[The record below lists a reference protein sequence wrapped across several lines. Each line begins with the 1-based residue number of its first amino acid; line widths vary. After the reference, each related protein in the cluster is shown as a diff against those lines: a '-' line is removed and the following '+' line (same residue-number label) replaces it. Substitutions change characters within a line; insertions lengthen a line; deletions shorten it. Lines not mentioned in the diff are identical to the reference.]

1 DPSVHGYL
9 TVYATGNSPI
19 KMVKE
24 MVVTEATP
32 PLPTKSQYQH
42 ISYEKGTPD
51 GNMYNIDAITGATL
65 TVEGPGV
72 VASVPISVGTLE
84 GAKDACLYKGK
95 YTDTRNGVTTERMYE
110 GVRVADILAG
120 TIHDKVKPVDENV
133 TVLFKNRLRQTV
145 ATMKL
150 SDIKKAKTP
159 VILAYGTAMPDETNI
174 RPFVYAMANGLD
186 EKLGNGDGCL
196 KVVYDQAAFPN
207 AATSK
212 IFSSVA
218 YIYVE
223 ESQPAP
229 GFKHNTVPYDGG
241 ENKQYLT
248 TFGGK
253 ALGREVNLTTEEIE
267 NLVQYDASGNISSSG
282 MGFRKEYGL
291 ANTTFWYVNEYEG
304 VKLWDLL
311 KSIGLKD
318 SYKDDD
324 KTKVAFTSWDN
335 YKTAEVFSTKEL
347 ANPDSFYLYEKAIN
361 DLGTSRPT
369 ASALIPPTG
378 SQTTTVD
385 AFGYPVQK
393 GYPVLLAYGVNGYP
407 YVKNSGL
414 PGYKSGLGNDGGPM
428 RVVFGKR
435 DYFHNNGSNQLQRV
449 QEIFVGDKVRYS
461 THQYNDT
468 TNGAYQKIAKD
479 ANAALEVEVNLQG
492 GGKQS
497 KTFTVG
503 ELEALLYGRDE
514 KGNELSKATIDQRQE
529 KGYYYYKN
537 AKNNAKIQDVF
548 EGVNLWYLLSEAVG
562 MQGQIGTVTFT
573 DANGKTTFLPS
584 LDPLKET
591 GYNSVNGTGDLGAMI
606 AFAKNGYPLVAN
618 KGDVGYVTDDP
629 NGIKGV
635 DGKVK
640 PIKNSDGPL
649 LFIMPQSK
657 AEKEAGTLPEV
668 ATVNNLKKISINLE
682 ADQYAH
688 TQGAYADYKDQKVNF
703 TGAVKTTPMAISVEE
718 IEKKQK
724 YMVTDTYTISSSAI
738 EGETLRYRGV
748 ELSKFLNSAEVGMSS
763 LAETITVKNTSG
775 DSVQIPILELVNGV
789 GGKKIILAYGSN
801 GDLTTSA
808 GVGLPL
814 VPSTTSAGYQP
825 TYKNSGGPLKL
836 IIQSTDGTFSSSK
849 CIENVSEIE
858 VTASKVTGWTHEYG
872 VYASYKDL
880 PALRVSGSDIKT
892 PKTFTVG
899 EIEGL
904 TNLMKQDTYKIGAA
918 DADIQGIKLWEF
930 IRDEVG
936 LKEGVTV
943 PSALDFYSPDGYK
956 VSMTGEISRVMS
968 GDVNGKPLLIAY
980 GMNGLPLV
988 AGNDSTDR
996 KPGFD
1001 ETKGNAFGPLR
1012 LVVND
1017 NSGWCAKWLSSIV
1030 VGTGSAEKPEADGF
1044 RISGDGIESGGKNF
1058 TKEGLQSL
1066 GEESRDYT
1074 YMSGKER
1081 VTDQVKGVSLDRVIS
1096 GAGIDMAYGYTVNLK
1111 TTDGFNGNYKYDGTN
1126 KIPTYEHI
1134 TLGAIKNQNYFVA
1147 YEVSGAAISDKDKNN
1162 VEANFRIYRNY
1173 AATVSG
1179 TAIDGSTNWLNCA
1192 KNIEGIEIVDPIANQ
1207 VIFTISAKDFQS
1219 PSTYNLSKAYT
1230 KKELLAMKATTKSYK
1245 YKNQEVSAKGVM
1257 LSQLVKDL
1265 GIENPNTT
1273 ITITTTDN
1281 YQDTTHGSNLKEI
1294 PVGELASKDYLVA
1307 YEVDGKTIED
1317 THKTEAKNTAYVQIY
1332 RTMDAGDS
1340 GKSANR
1346 IKNVNGMKLNP
1357 AYNWQTYLKEPNKPA
1372 VNEIRN
1378 MVAAA
1383 DGGIWMGTK
1392 NGIHY
1397 ATSQGAITKSYTTAN
1412 GLPVNWVYDVVPD
1425 SKGGLWAT
1433 QGYDYGNLDNNKGIV
1448 YISNTGEITNHTT
1461 ENTDRKLPHNFVQA
1475 LELDSSGNLWIG
1487 SFGGLT
1493 KFNPATNTW
1502 KTYTKA
1508 DGLPALSVNVLTK
1521 DSKGGLW
1528 IGCYPE
1534 YTDIT
1539 TGPFSGGYAY
1549 MDPKGVLTKFDAD
1562 TKGEGLNSGYLAD
1575 YWVTSIAVGKNDE
1588 AWIVRSGAY
1597 PYLDN
1602 VGGRVDYVSPDKQ
1615 TVKKYKGKE
1624 LIPDI
1629 EKLKIVTEPA
1639 TANYYP
1645 EIRTVAVD
1653 GKGGIWFGTDGIGT
1667 YYCSQGKKGDISVID
1682 RFSNSTFDWP
1692 LPLIDNVYAL
1702 TILPNGGVYTG
1713 GTGGA
1718 AWNVF
1723 ENLNVENESGGGGK
1737 DPEKPEIPS
1746 QVDLLIDGDD
1756 VEAKVGLTMAEIKE
1770 MPSITET
1777 YDSLNNFGTRGSST
1791 FTGVPLSEVLK
1802 KANLKSSAKSVRMI
1816 AK

>member
-1 DPSVHGYL
+1 
-9 TVYATGNSPI
+9 
-19 KMVKE
+19 
-24 MVVTEATP
+24 
-32 PLPTKSQYQH
+32 
-42 ISYEKGTPD
+42 
-51 GNMYNIDAITGATL
+51 
-65 TVEGPGV
+65 
-72 VASVPISVGTLE
+72 
-84 GAKDACLYKGK
+84 
-95 YTDTRNGVTTERMYE
+95 
-110 GVRVADILAG
+110 
-120 TIHDKVKPVDENV
+120 
-133 TVLFKNRLRQTV
+133 
-145 ATMKL
+145 
-150 SDIKKAKTP
+150 
-159 VILAYGTAMPDETNI
+159 
-174 RPFVYAMANGLD
+174 
-186 EKLGNGDGCL
+186 
-196 KVVYDQAAFPN
+196 
-207 AATSK
+207 
-212 IFSSVA
+212 
-218 YIYVE
+218 
-223 ESQPAP
+223 
-229 GFKHNTVPYDGG
+229 
-241 ENKQYLT
+241 
-248 TFGGK
+248 
-253 ALGREVNLTTEEIE
+253 
-267 NLVQYDASGNISSSG
+267 
-282 MGFRKEYGL
+282 
-291 ANTTFWYVNEYEG
+291 
-304 VKLWDLL
+304 
-311 KSIGLKD
+311 
-318 SYKDDD
+318 
-324 KTKVAFTSWDN
+324 
-335 YKTAEVFSTKEL
+335 
-347 ANPDSFYLYEKAIN
+347 
-361 DLGTSRPT
+361 
-369 ASALIPPTG
+369 
-378 SQTTTVD
+378 
-385 AFGYPVQK
+385 
-393 GYPVLLAYGVNGYP
+393 
-407 YVKNSGL
+407 
-414 PGYKSGLGNDGGPM
+414 
-428 RVVFGKR
+428 
-435 DYFHNNGSNQLQRV
+435 
-449 QEIFVGDKVRYS
+449 
-461 THQYNDT
+461 
-468 TNGAYQKIAKD
+468 
-479 ANAALEVEVNLQG
+479 
-492 GGKQS
+492 
-497 KTFTVG
+497 
-503 ELEALLYGRDE
+503 
-514 KGNELSKATIDQRQE
+514 
-529 KGYYYYKN
+529 
-537 AKNNAKIQDVF
+537 
-548 EGVNLWYLLSEAVG
+548 
-562 MQGQIGTVTFT
+562 
-573 DANGKTTFLPS
+573 
-584 LDPLKET
+584 
-591 GYNSVNGTGDLGAMI
+591 
-606 AFAKNGYPLVAN
+606 
-618 KGDVGYVTDDP
+618 
-629 NGIKGV
+629 
-635 DGKVK
+635 
-640 PIKNSDGPL
+640 
-649 LFIMPQSK
+649 
-657 AEKEAGTLPEV
+657 
-668 ATVNNLKKISINLE
+668 
-682 ADQYAH
+682 
-688 TQGAYADYKDQKVNF
+688 
-703 TGAVKTTPMAISVEE
+703 
-718 IEKKQK
+718 
-724 YMVTDTYTISSSAI
+724 
-738 EGETLRYRGV
+738 
-748 ELSKFLNSAEVGMSS
+748 
-763 LAETITVKNTSG
+763 
-775 DSVQIPILELVNGV
+775 
-789 GGKKIILAYGSN
+789 
-801 GDLTTSA
+801 
-808 GVGLPL
+808 
-814 VPSTTSAGYQP
+814 
-825 TYKNSGGPLKL
+825 
-836 IIQSTDGTFSSSK
+836 
-849 CIENVSEIE
+849 
-858 VTASKVTGWTHEYG
+858 
-872 VYASYKDL
+872 
-880 PALRVSGSDIKT
+880 
-892 PKTFTVG
+892 
-899 EIEGL
+899 
-904 TNLMKQDTYKIGAA
+904 
-918 DADIQGIKLWEF
+918 
-930 IRDEVG
+930 
-936 LKEGVTV
+936 
-943 PSALDFYSPDGYK
+943 
-956 VSMTGEISRVMS
+956 
-968 GDVNGKPLLIAY
+968 
-980 GMNGLPLV
+980 
-988 AGNDSTDR
+988 
-996 KPGFD
+996 
-1001 ETKGNAFGPLR
+1001 
-1012 LVVND
+1012 
-1017 NSGWCAKWLSSIV
+1017 
-1030 VGTGSAEKPEADGF
+1030 AEKPEADGF

-1074 YMSGKER
+1074 YMSGKEA
-1081 VTDQVKGVSLDRVIS
+1081 VKDQVKGVSLDRIIS

-1317 THKTEAKNTAYVQIY
+1317 TDKTEAKNTAYVQIY

-1461 ENTDRKLPHNFVQA
+1461 KNPDGKPPHNFVQA

-1493 KFNPATNTW
+1493 KFNPDTNTW
-1502 KTYTKA
+1502 NTYTKA

-1534 YTDIT
+1534 HTDIT

-1692 LPLIDNVYAL
+1692 LPLMDNVYAL

-1791 FTGVPLSEVLK
+1791 FTGVPLSDVLK

-1816 AK
+1816 ARDGYYRQFNLDSEALGVYSKDKDDNAMMLAWKEGSKELSGLKLVVGQPNTSYINKELWVDNIVNIRVGNKTVAPGSGTAGAGADKKEEVKSPAQAVINEAKDLVNRIEQMTDPKEIQSVIEEFIKKSEPVVKNEGNEQEKAAMKKAMVEMAQAGLNKIGTVTVSGHGITDENKKQSAVISADLMKDTLAKTEKALAEINRTLKENGIFTGKDSLEGMITLQLPKSTGEEVDVTLQADFLESMKSRGLDGIKIQSSAGGILFHLSTLGQEYKGEKIVLKIESVEKDGIHGGIHLPEGSRVVNIRLWVGNQLLTDFGGEKITLSIPFDLGAGKHAQNVAAYFIDNNGRKTKMAGAVYNEKTKTVDTPSSHLSQFAAVYEPLVFTDVKQGAWYYDAVYALANAGWINGKGNGIFAPNDSMTRAEFVQILYKKAGMPTTAATAQFQDVKAGAWYAEAVHWAVKNKVVTGAAGLFRPEENISRQDMAVVLDRFEKNVEKKTLQEKNKQVHFADETQISAYAKEAVSTMQKAGVIQGVGNNRFAPKNNATRG